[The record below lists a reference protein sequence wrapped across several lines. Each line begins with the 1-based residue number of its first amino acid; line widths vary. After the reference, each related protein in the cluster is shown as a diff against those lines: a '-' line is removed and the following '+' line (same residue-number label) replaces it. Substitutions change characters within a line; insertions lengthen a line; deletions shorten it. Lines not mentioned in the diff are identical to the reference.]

1 MLGQEARADVRRH
14 DDDGV
19 LEIDGIAETIGQMPI
34 LEDLQQ
40 DVVHIRMGLFDFVEQ
55 NDGIRIPLYTLGKLA
70 AFLIADIP
78 WRRSDQLRHRML
90 FHELG
95 HVEADQRFFAAEQEL
110 SQRPRHFRLSD
121 TGGAE
126 E

>member
-1 MLGQEARADVRRH
+1 MLGQEARADVRGH

-19 LEIDGIAETIGQMPI
+19 LEIDGIAEAVGQMPI
-34 LEDLQQ
+34 FKDLQQ

-55 NDGIRIPLYTLGKLA
+55 NDGVRIPLYTLGKLA

-90 FHELG
+90 FHELR
-95 HVEADQRFFAAEQEL
+95 HVEPDQRFFAAE
-110 SQRPRHFRLSD
+110 
-121 TGGAE
+121 
-126 E
+126 

>member
-1 MLGQEARADVRRH
+1 MLGQEARADVRGH

-19 LEIDGIAETIGQMPI
+19 LEIDGIAEAVGQMPI
-34 LEDLQQ
+34 FKDLQQ

-95 HVEADQRFFAAEQEL
+95 HVEPDQRFFAAEQEL
-110 SQRPRHFRLSD
+110 GQRPSHFRLSD
-121 TGGAE
+121 AGRAE